1 MDDNYIIELFWQRS
15 EDALTECKIKFG
27 SYCRVIA
34 KNILYDDGYADECV
48 NDMLLRV
55 WNAIPP
61 EKPRHLKA
69 FLAKI
74 TRNLALDRYDAAHTQ
89 KRGSGNMEAALEE
102 LADIPAP
109 ESSDDGEITH
119 SINDFLR
126 YEPSVNTDIFIKR
139 YWYLCSIKE
148 IANEYKYS
156 ESKVTFILL
165 RMRGR
170 LKEKLESENLL

>member
-1 MDDNYIIELFWQRS
+1 MDDNYIIDLFWQRS
-15 EDALTECKIKFG
+15 EDALAECNKKFG

-48 NDMLLRV
+48 NDMLLRA

-61 EKPRHLKA
+61 EKPQRLKV

-74 TRNLALDRYDAAHTQ
+74 TRNLALDRYDAIHTQ
-89 KRGSGNMEAALEE
+89 KRGSSNIEVTLEE

-109 ESSDDGEITH
+109 ENSDDGEITH
-119 SINDFLR
+119 SINTFLHS
-126 YEPSVNTDIFIKR
+126 EPPENADIFMKR
-139 YWYLCSIKE
+139 YWYLCSIRE

-156 ESKVTFILL
+156 ESKIASLLL

-170 LKEKLESENLL
+170 LKQKLESENLL